1 MSRLH
6 GDVRLGAQ
14 LYRGSVVLAAVAQLQ
29 ASTRRAGWRAVTT
42 AAGRVARVVTPGTA
56 SENSLLLVYMHT
68 LCELH
73 LKLKSNTCS
82 WCCNNT

>member
-42 AAGRVARVVTPGTA
+42 AAGRVARVVTPGTTIND
-56 SENSLLLVYMHT
+56 SSLLVGIHVLLRLRIWTQKY
-68 LCELH
+68 
-73 LKLKSNTCS
+73 S
-82 WCCNNT
+82 